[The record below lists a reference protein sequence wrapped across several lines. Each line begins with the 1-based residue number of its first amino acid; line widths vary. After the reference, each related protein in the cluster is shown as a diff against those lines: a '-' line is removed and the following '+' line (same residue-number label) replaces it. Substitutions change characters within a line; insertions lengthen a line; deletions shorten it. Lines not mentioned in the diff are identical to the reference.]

1 MFEAEFRGAKSPLS
15 RSETYSASSSQS
27 PSSSMASALDSAK
40 TNFQLVANLDSGAL
54 NVPLQAAGQIG
65 VQIVD
70 IVKVSNQHFMLPN
83 FGGSLISLTLY

>member
-1 MFEAEFRGAKSPLS
+1 LS

-27 PSSSMASALDSAK
+27 PPSSMASALDSAK

-54 NVPLQAAGQIG
+54 NVPLQAAGKIG

-70 IVKVSNQHFMLPN
+70 IIEVSNQLFMLRGL
-83 FGGSLISLTLY
+83 GGSLI